1 MLDVSRSVRKRPL
14 RCCSTS
20 AGSPSRSSSEYG
32 APLIWNSSVSAIRPC
47 APMMPSEGLATTSGS
62 GSAGRRPGR
71 NSRVKQSCRLL
82 NSVFFASDKSRS
94 ENSRQQ
100 AIEASRTSGFS
111 ILLNQPMKRVM
122 AARGI
127 RLVSRKLRS
136 SCSVKAAIRPFTV
149 INLLDGLASA
159 GGMDSPLS
167 ILSLSAA
174 ALAGA
179 AVTFPKLQARLALS
193 RAKHRSLTGHSKMSK
208 MVARLVPH
216 YEFDVDEFFRSDG
229 APSEVAMQ
237 RQDAFFRLA
246 GIYQDRYA
254 KGRQMTAEAAAHI
267 SDLQFTESYRVPF
280 QYSRLVRENLGTS
293 AFVQSSAGVTVT
305 DVDGNVSYD
314 LTGSYGVN
322 IFGNDFYKECITEA
336 EKRAHALG
344 PVLGPYHP
352 VITDN
357 VRRLCEISG
366 LDEVSFHMSGTEAV
380 MQAVRLARYHTRL
393 THLVRF
399 AGAYHGWWGDVQP
412 GVGNPVSAHHTYT
425 LAEMSERTLDVL
437 KTRRDI
443 ACVLVNPLQALHPN
457 ANAPGDSSLVDSS
470 RSAHYDRA
478 AYTAWLK
485 SLREVCTERGIVLI
499 FDEVFVGFRLAVGG
513 AQEYFGV
520 RADMVTYG
528 KSLAGGLPVGVVC
541 GRKDLMRRFRDDR
554 PADVCFARG
563 TFNSHPYVMTA
574 MDEFLSRLGN
584 PGIRARYAGLEELW
598 NKRAEQLNQR
608 LAASDLPV
616 RVSNI
621 SSIWMVQYTEPSRY
635 NWMLQ
640 YYLRAEGLALSW
652 VGTGRLIFS
661 LNYTDAGFGEVAD
674 RFVAATEKMKRD
686 GWWWHDA
693 SLTDKGIKRQILKE
707 LLAKRLGR

>member
-1 MLDVSRSVRKRPL
+1 
-14 RCCSTS
+14 
-20 AGSPSRSSSEYG
+20 
-32 APLIWNSSVSAIRPC
+32 
-47 APMMPSEGLATTSGS
+47 
-62 GSAGRRPGR
+62 
-71 NSRVKQSCRLL
+71 
-82 NSVFFASDKSRS
+82 
-94 ENSRQQ
+94 
-100 AIEASRTSGFS
+100 
-111 ILLNQPMKRVM
+111 
-122 AARGI
+122 
-127 RLVSRKLRS
+127 
-136 SCSVKAAIRPFTV
+136 
-149 INLLDGLASA
+149 
-159 GGMDSPLS
+159 MDSPIL
-167 ILSLSAA
+167 ILSLSTAATAA
-174 ALAGA
+174 AA
-179 AVTFPKLQARLALS
+179 AFPKLQARLALS
-193 RAKHRSLTGHSKMSK
+193 RAKHRSLAGHSKMSRAA
-208 MVARLVPH
+208 ARLIPF
-216 YEFDVDEFFRSDG
+216 YEFDIDDFFGSDG
-229 APSEVAMQ
+229 APAAIAAQ
-237 RQDAFFRLA
+237 RQDGFFRLA
-246 GIYQDRYA
+246 GLYQERYA
-254 KGRQMTAEAAAHI
+254 KGRAMTSEAAERI
-267 SDLQFTESYRVPF
+267 SDLQFTRAYRVPF
-280 QYSRLVRENLGTS
+280 QYSRLVQKYLGTS
-293 AFVQSSAGVTVT
+293 AFVESSAGVTVT
-305 DVDGNVSYD
+305 DVDGNVFYD

-322 IFGNDFYKECITEA
+322 IFGYDFYKECIAGAEA
-336 EKRAHALG
+336 RAHALG
-344 PVLGPYHP
+344 PVLGSYHP
-352 VITDN
+352 VVADN

-380 MQAVRLARYHTRL
+380 MQAVRLARYHTRR

-485 SLREVCTERGIVLI
+485 SLREVCTERGIALI

-574 MDEFLSRLGN
+574 MDEFLTRLGDPAFRSVYDGLDEIWN
-584 PGIRARYAGLEELW
+584 ARARHLNERLTAAG
-598 NKRAEQLNQR
+598 
-608 LAASDLPV
+608 LPV
-616 RVSNI
+616 RVSNL
-621 SSIWMVQYTEPSRY
+621 SSIWMVHYTDPSRY

-661 LNYTDAGFGEVAD
+661 LNYTDTDFDAVAE
-674 RFVAATEKMKRD
+674 RFVTAAGKMKAD
-686 GWWWHDA
+686 GWWWRDA
-693 SLTDKGIKRQILKE
+693 ALTNKTIRRMILKE
-707 LLAKRLGR
+707 MLTRKRLR